1 MRIFS
6 GIQPT
11 GDKHLGNYIGG
22 FRQYAQ
28 TQEQGEAF
36 FCIVDLHSITVE
48 HDPRD
53 LHDRTLDL
61 FAMLL
66 ATGLDPERST
76 VFAQSH
82 VTAHAEASWLL
93 SAVTSYGQLGRMTQF
108 KDKADRREFV
118 SAGLFTYPVLMAGDI
133 LLYQT
138 HRVPIGDDQRQH
150 LELARD
156 VAERFNA
163 RFGETFVVPEGIY
176 PEVGAR
182 IMDLQEPT
190 RKMSTTGGTE
200 QGTIK
205 LLDEPDAIRKKFRS
219 AVTDSGREIRRAPD
233 KPGVGNLIDILSVA
247 TAAYAGGGRGGVRG
261 IGLRRPQARRR
272 RGRRRAARPG
282 ARALPRASRRRAGAS
297 PPPRR
302 RRRQGP
308 RRLRADD
315 RGDVR
320 ADGLREARD
329 RMIKTLA
336 ISAVVLAVAIVG
348 GVLHFTDADPVV
360 TFVVCGIALGGVA
373 WTIGIATESVGA
385 RYGPAVTGALQSTL
399 GNLPEL
405 FIVLFALSAGELV
418 VAQFSILG
426 SLFAN
431 ALLVLGLAIATG
443 SARRADGTMSFGA
456 RLPNDTATLLLLAV
470 FLISILGL
478 SDQVGDSASH
488 HQVEIS
494 VVGAI
499 CLLIVYA
506 AWLVGYL
513 RSDRTSEAAL
523 VEPKHGALPF
533 QAAIVLLAVSGI
545 AAAFVSDWFVHA
557 LDPAVEAIGIS
568 KAFTG
573 LVIVAIAG
581 NAVEN
586 VVAVQLAWKGQ
597 NDLAISVVKNSVAQ
611 IACFLWPVLV
621 ILSLFF
627 AERLTFVVEPVYL
640 GALALTAIALWQ
652 VTGDGKAVL
661 FEGLALV
668 SLYVVLATLVWFE

>member
-1 MRIFS
+1 
-6 GIQPT
+6 
-11 GDKHLGNYIGG
+11 
-22 FRQYAQ
+22 
-28 TQEQGEAF
+28 
-36 FCIVDLHSITVE
+36 
-48 HDPRD
+48 
-53 LHDRTLDL
+53 
-61 FAMLL
+61 
-66 ATGLDPERST
+66 
-76 VFAQSH
+76 
-82 VTAHAEASWLL
+82 
-93 SAVTSYGQLGRMTQF
+93 
-108 KDKADRREFV
+108 
-118 SAGLFTYPVLMAGDI
+118 
-133 LLYQT
+133 
-138 HRVPIGDDQRQH
+138 
-150 LELARD
+150 
-156 VAERFNA
+156 
-163 RFGETFVVPEGIY
+163 
-176 PEVGAR
+176 
-182 IMDLQEPT
+182 
-190 RKMSTTGGTE
+190 
-200 QGTIK
+200 
-205 LLDEPDAIRKKFRS
+205 
-219 AVTDSGREIRRAPD
+219 
-233 KPGVGNLIDILSVA
+233 
-247 TAAYAGGGRGGVRG
+247 
-261 IGLRRPQARRR
+261 
-272 RGRRRAARPG
+272 
-282 ARALPRASRRRAGAS
+282 
-297 PPPRR
+297 
-302 RRRQGP
+302 
-308 RRLRADD
+308 
-315 RGDVR
+315 
-320 ADGLREARD
+320 
-329 RMIKTLA
+329 MIKTLA

-385 RYGPAVTGALQSTL
+385 RFGPAVTGALQSTL

-431 ALLVLGLAIATG
+431 ALFVLGLTVAAG
-443 SARRADGTMSFGA
+443 STRRADGTMSFGA
-456 RLPNDTATLLLLAV
+456 RLPNDTATLMLLAV

-533 QAAIVLLAVSGI
+533 QAAIVLLAVSGV

-621 ILSLFF
+621 LASFF
-627 AERLTFVVEPVYL
+627 FTNRLTFVVEPVYL

-652 VTGDGKAVL
+652 VTGDGRAVL

>member
-1 MRIFS
+1 
-6 GIQPT
+6 
-11 GDKHLGNYIGG
+11 
-22 FRQYAQ
+22 
-28 TQEQGEAF
+28 
-36 FCIVDLHSITVE
+36 
-48 HDPRD
+48 
-53 LHDRTLDL
+53 
-61 FAMLL
+61 
-66 ATGLDPERST
+66 
-76 VFAQSH
+76 
-82 VTAHAEASWLL
+82 
-93 SAVTSYGQLGRMTQF
+93 
-108 KDKADRREFV
+108 
-118 SAGLFTYPVLMAGDI
+118 
-133 LLYQT
+133 
-138 HRVPIGDDQRQH
+138 
-150 LELARD
+150 
-156 VAERFNA
+156 
-163 RFGETFVVPEGIY
+163 
-176 PEVGAR
+176 
-182 IMDLQEPT
+182 
-190 RKMSTTGGTE
+190 
-200 QGTIK
+200 
-205 LLDEPDAIRKKFRS
+205 
-219 AVTDSGREIRRAPD
+219 
-233 KPGVGNLIDILSVA
+233 
-247 TAAYAGGGRGGVRG
+247 
-261 IGLRRPQARRR
+261 
-272 RGRRRAARPG
+272 
-282 ARALPRASRRRAGAS
+282 
-297 PPPRR
+297 
-302 RRRQGP
+302 
-308 RRLRADD
+308 
-315 RGDVR
+315 
-320 ADGLREARD
+320 
-329 RMIKTLA
+329 MIKTLA

-385 RYGPAVTGALQSTL
+385 RFGPAVTGALQSTL

-426 SLFAN
+426 SLFAH
-431 ALLVLGLAIATG
+431 ALFVLGLTVAAG
-443 SARRADGTMSFGA
+443 STRRADGTMSFGA
-456 RLPNDTATLLLLAV
+456 RLPNDTATLMLLAV

-513 RSDRTSEAAL
+513 HSDRTSEAAL

-533 QAAIVLLAVSGI
+533 QAAIVLLAVSGV
-545 AAAFVSDWFVHA
+545 AAAFVSDWFVNA

-652 VTGDGKAVL
+652 VTGDGEAVL

>member
-1 MRIFS
+1 VTRIYV
-6 GIQPT
+6 I
-11 GDKHLGNYIGG
+11 
-22 FRQYAQ
+22 A
-28 TQEQGEAF
+28 A
-36 FCIVDLHSITVE
+36 
-48 HDPRD
+48 
-53 LHDRTLDL
+53 
-61 FAMLL
+61 
-66 ATGLDPERST
+66 
-76 VFAQSH
+76 
-82 VTAHAEASWLL
+82 
-93 SAVTSYGQLGRMTQF
+93 
-108 KDKADRREFV
+108 
-118 SAGLFTYPVLMAGDI
+118 
-133 LLYQT
+133 
-138 HRVPIGDDQRQH
+138 
-150 LELARD
+150 
-156 VAERFNA
+156 
-163 RFGETFVVPEGIY
+163 
-176 PEVGAR
+176 
-182 IMDLQEPT
+182 
-190 RKMSTTGGTE
+190 
-200 QGTIK
+200 
-205 LLDEPDAIRKKFRS
+205 AIF
-219 AVTDSGREIRRAPD
+219 
-233 KPGVGNLIDILSVA
+233 
-247 TAAYAGGGRGGVRG
+247 
-261 IGLRRPQARRR
+261 
-272 RGRRRAARPG
+272 
-282 ARALPRASRRRAGAS
+282 
-297 PPPRR
+297 
-302 RRRQGP
+302 
-308 RRLRADD
+308 
-315 RGDVR
+315 
-320 ADGLREARD
+320 
-329 RMIKTLA
+329 
-336 ISAVVLAVAIVG
+336 AVAVAG
-348 GVLHFTDADPVV
+348 GVLHFTDAEPVA
-360 TFVVCGIALGGVA
+360 TFVVTGAALGGVA
-373 WTIGIATESVGA
+373 WAIGIATESVGA
-385 RYGPAVTGALQSTL
+385 RFGPAVTGALQSTL

-431 ALLVLGLAIATG
+431 ALLVLGLTVAAG

-456 RLPNDTATLLLLAV
+456 RLPNDTATLMLLAV

-533 QAAIVLLAVSGI
+533 QAAIVLLAVSGV

-652 VTGDGKAVL
+652 ITADGEGTRFEGVALIAFYVIVAVL
-661 FEGLALV
+661 AWYE
-668 SLYVVLATLVWFE
+668 